1 LTVPPNNTPQRGD
14 VWWVDLDPARSG
26 ENRKTRPAVIVSA
39 DGLNRARRTVV
50 IVPLSTGPEPY
61 LPLVVSTPS
70 FDRAFVAVCD
80 QVRSVDKTRLTRLAG
95 TLSTADLRAIESG
108 LRAIL
113 RL

>member
-1 LTVPPNNTPQRGD
+1 LTAPPNNPPQRGD
-14 VWWVDLDPARSG
+14 VWWVELDPTRGS
-26 ENRKTRPAVIVSA
+26 ENRKTRPVVIVSA

-50 IVPLSTGPEPY
+50 IVPLSTGPEPCP
-61 LPLVVSTPS
+61 PLVVSTPS
-70 FDRAFVAVCD
+70 FDRESVAICD
-80 QVRSVDKTRLTRLAG
+80 QVRSINTTRLTHLAG